1 MTANITSG
9 LINVASLSR
18 YASPQPDS
26 FTAQLTQLAA
36 AVRRGQLY
44 SKGESMF
51 NWIFSV
57 ASIGLTV
64 LLSLSYRQVRRR
76 QCALEDAD
84 LLCEEVESSD
94 DEEEADIASGVREQ
108 V

>member
-64 LLSLSYRQVRRR
+64 LLTLSYRQARRR

-84 LLCEEVESSD
+84 LLREESSD
-94 DEEEADIASGVREQ
+94 DEEEAEIASGVREQ